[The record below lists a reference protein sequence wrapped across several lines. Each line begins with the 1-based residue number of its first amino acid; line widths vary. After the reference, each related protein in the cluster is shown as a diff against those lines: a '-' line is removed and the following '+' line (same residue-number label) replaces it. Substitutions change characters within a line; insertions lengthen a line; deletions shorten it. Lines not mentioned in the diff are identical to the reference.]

1 MIYSCIQQDLCIHQA
16 ISKEE
21 VRMAT
26 GGSGESDVSEMF
38 HRMGEKL
45 GWFQHKD
52 LDTALKAV
60 SGEP

>member
-1 MIYSCIQQDLCIHQA
+1 
-16 ISKEE
+16 
-21 VRMAT
+21 MAT

-52 LDTALKAV
+52 LDTALKSV
-60 SGEP
+60 SGEL

>member
-1 MIYSCIQQDLCIHQA
+1 
-16 ISKEE
+16 
-21 VRMAT
+21 MAT

-60 SGEP
+60 SGELWKETVNILQTGFAQAWKVLEF